1 MAPQKIKIER
11 IEGKTVFVLPENI
24 AALLGHVVSRWANVE
39 SLLKII
45 LYNVVGVSDVVG
57 RIAIGTGHAKDQ
69 AGKIQELLQAHDLIM
84 DPPLTGLINNLDG
97 LEKRRNTFAHGVWVT
112 DPTTNELQILNISG
126 KWNLPGGLPTVRKRP
141 FPEGK
146 PITDED
152 LKSLIADLD
161 KVIQGLFSLNEQ
173 ALVVRQS
180 LRDRDLERIPLRHPT
195 HDHGRSTPQDQPS
208 PSLVTPEPSDQESG
222 PA

>member
-1 MAPQKIKIER
+1 MAPKKIKIER

-39 SLLKII
+39 SLLKIV

-57 RIAIGTGHAKDQ
+57 RIAIGTGRANSQ
-69 AGKIQELLQAHDLIM
+69 AVKIQELLQAHDLSM
-84 DPPLTGLINNLDG
+84 APPLTGLINDLDK
-97 LEKRRNTFAHGVWVT
+97 LEQRRDAFAHGVWIT

-126 KWNLPGGLPTVRKRP
+126 NWNLGAGLPTVRRRL

-146 PITDED
+146 PVTDED

-161 KVIQGLFSLNEQ
+161 KVIQDLFSLNDQ
-173 ALVVRQS
+173 ALAVRQA
-180 LRDRDLERIPLRHPT
+180 LRDRDLERIPLRHPAEDQS
-195 HDHGRSTPQDQPS
+195 HKRPQGQLTPSRGS
-208 PSLVTPEPSDQESG
+208 PRKKK
-222 PA
+222 